1 MSITDEIRTSSAEIA
16 AQARSVRIDLDAVAE
31 VQPATP
37 PPLDPT
43 CHYLEGEPADVADYM
58 LALDTI
64 NFGSGWFPT
73 LRKRELDG
81 KPVSGYLTVSWALA
95 DHVRAHGPP
104 GAAWM
109 SAVSAD
115 EIARILDQDP
125 ASELMSLYAQA
136 LRSLGR
142 FLAGT
147 PNPTTSSKRPAQ
159 ASQAP
164 PTQASQAPPTQAS
177 QAPPTQASQ
186 APPTQASQ
194 APPTQASQAP
204 PTQASQAPPTQA
216 SQAPPTQASQAP
228 PTQAT
233 RRALDLVAEAGSA
246 ECLAEML
253 ARGMAMFDDR
263 GFYKRAQ
270 IVANDLALAGVAEFD
285 DLDRLTIF
293 ADNLVPHVLRCD
305 GVLLYD
311 EQLATRIDRGE
322 RLTLGGAEREI
333 RACALHACELIS
345 QRTGVP
351 ARKIDTWLWTRG
363 QSPKYKSRPR
373 HRCRT
378 VFY

>member
-1 MSITDEIRTSSAEIA
+1 VSITDVVRACCAEIA
-16 AQARSVRIDLDAVAE
+16 ANARSVQIDLDAAAE

-37 PPLDPT
+37 PPLDPV
-43 CHYLEGEPADVADYM
+43 CHYLEGEPAAVADYM

-73 LRKRELDG
+73 LRKRKLDG
-81 KPVSGYLTVSWALA
+81 KPASGYFTVAWALA

-104 GAAWM
+104 TAAWL
-109 SAVSAD
+109 SRVSTV
-115 EIARILDQDP
+115 EIAEILGQTP
-125 ASELMSLYAQA
+125 ANELMSLYSQA
-136 LRSLGR
+136 LRALGC
-142 FLAGT
+142 FLGE
-147 PNPTTSSKRPAQ
+147 
-159 ASQAP
+159 
-164 PTQASQAPPTQAS
+164 
-177 QAPPTQASQ
+177 
-186 APPTQASQ
+186 
-194 APPTQASQAP
+194 
-204 PTQASQAPPTQA
+204 
-216 SQAPPTQASQAP
+216 
-228 PTQAT
+228 

-246 ECLAEML
+246 ERLAEML
-253 ARGMAMFDDR
+253 ARGMTMFDDR

-305 GVLLYD
+305 GVLVYD
-311 EQLATRIDRGE
+311 EQLAARIDRGE
-322 RLTLGGAEREI
+322 HLTLGGAEREI

-345 QRTGVP
+345 KRTGVP